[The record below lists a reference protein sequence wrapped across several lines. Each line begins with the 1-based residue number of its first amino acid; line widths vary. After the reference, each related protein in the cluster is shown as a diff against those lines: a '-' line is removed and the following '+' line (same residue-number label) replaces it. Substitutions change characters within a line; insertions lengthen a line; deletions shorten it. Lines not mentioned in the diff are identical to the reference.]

1 MGDEMEE
8 IRARSARRRRRME
21 VHRAASFDEA
31 EKWDLEYWQ
40 ARSPEERLEAF
51 LALRRDV
58 ELVLQ
63 ARARGGDP
71 GAPEAGNGQ
80 P

>member
-8 IRARSARRRRRME
+8 ILARSAERRRRMV

-31 EKWDLEYWQ
+31 EAWDLEYWQ

-58 ELVLQ
+58 ELVLE
-63 ARARGGDP
+63 ARGSDSGVGGTGDRRP
-71 GAPEAGNGQ
+71 
-80 P
+80 